1 MNFDDIS
8 ANLVSFSLY
17 YLIALSLIT
26 SFRYSFSV
34 CMFSLLICY
43 VLISIF
49 YNSIMG
55 FLAGTPIGVT
65 NTTPIIKNGINLYI
79 FIVRACLLWVVLNI
93 LYVLGLQLHFSI
105 MFYFGDVLGSFLI
118 VIIYLSPIHLL
129 PRYGKYIK

>member
-1 MNFDDIS
+1 MKSDDRT

-26 SFRYSFSV
+26 SFKYHFSV
-34 CMFSLLICY
+34 GLFSFLICY
-43 VLISIF
+43 MLISIF

-55 FLAGTPIGVT
+55 FLAGTPIGVN
-65 NTTPIIKNGINLYI
+65 NTTPIIKNDTNLYI
-79 FIVRACLLWVVLNI
+79 FVVRACLLWVVLNI

-118 VIIYLSPIHLL
+118 LIIYLSPIYLL
-129 PRYGKYIK
+129 PRYGKNI